1 MTRRMG
7 RGRVIQRDETGDP
20 PTRRFC
26 ARRLDDGAPAQVL
39 RCPVPARALGV
50 TIFGRALQCAVKSCD
65 DPVPANERGAVVDV
79 RVHGKSFQVSTELRE
94 IADEKVSRA
103 GRIFD
108 DGSVADVE
116 FEHRPNPRLIDERYR
131 VEITTHTAGHTV
143 RVEAV
148 AGDERA
154 ALDFAVDKFER
165 QLRRLKERLIQ
176 RSRKSPNKR
185 LNAVPASSDEQEDEG
200 PRIVRSKRFAM
211 RPMMPEEAALQME
224 MLGHDFFFFLNA
236 ESGDHCVVYH
246 RRDGQLGLIEP
257 E

>member
-1 MTRRMG
+1 M
-7 RGRVIQRDETGDP
+7 
-20 PTRRFC
+20 
-26 ARRLDDGAPAQVL
+26 
-39 RCPVPARALGV
+39 
-50 TIFGRALQCAVKSCD
+50 
-65 DPVPANERGAVVDV
+65 DV

-94 IADEKVSRA
+94 IADEKVQRA

-108 DGSVADVE
+108 DGAVADVE
-116 FEHRPNPRLIDERYR
+116 FEHRSNPRLVDERYR

-143 RVEAV
+143 RVESA
-148 AGDERA
+148 AGDERT

-176 RSRKSPNKR
+176 RSRKSSNKR
-185 LNAVPASSDEQEDEG
+185 LNEVPEFSEEQGEPG

-224 MLGHDFFFFLNA
+224 MLGHDFFFFMNA
-236 ESGDHCVVYH
+236 ETGDHCVLYH